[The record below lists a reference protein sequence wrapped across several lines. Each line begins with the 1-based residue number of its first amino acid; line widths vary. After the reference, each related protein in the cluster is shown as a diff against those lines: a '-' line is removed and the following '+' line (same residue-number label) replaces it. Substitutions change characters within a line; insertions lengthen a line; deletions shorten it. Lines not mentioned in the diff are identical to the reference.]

1 MKHVAW
7 DKGACRDAFTDV
19 FGSAF
24 VNDVLKQKT
33 SKTLCGKRVSMSAI
47 DNQTTD
53 CPNCLAELK
62 REQEG
67 LAVLREIDESIRAGK
82 GIPAKYLAAQ

>member
-1 MKHVAW
+1 
-7 DKGACRDAFTDV
+7 
-19 FGSAF
+19 
-24 VNDVLKQKT
+24 
-33 SKTLCGKRVSMSAI
+33 MSAI